1 MAKLG
6 KNRARESKYVRK
18 YLPTLVVG
26 PLVEQN
32 PNETRGRKPSEAKYV
47 PIYLPTFVE
56 HVSEARYVRIY
67 LPTFVGHVV
76 TIIYLVYV
84 GLSTKID
91 RQICS
96 LFYEA

>member
-1 MAKLG
+1 MA
-6 KNRARESKYVRK
+6 
-18 YLPTLVVG
+18 G
-26 PLVEQN
+26 PVVEQN
-32 PNETRGRKPSEAKYV
+32 PKATRRQKPSETKYV
-47 PIYLPTFVE
+47 RIYLPTFVE

-76 TIIYLVYV
+76 TIIYLVYI
-84 GLSTKID
+84 GLSTTIC